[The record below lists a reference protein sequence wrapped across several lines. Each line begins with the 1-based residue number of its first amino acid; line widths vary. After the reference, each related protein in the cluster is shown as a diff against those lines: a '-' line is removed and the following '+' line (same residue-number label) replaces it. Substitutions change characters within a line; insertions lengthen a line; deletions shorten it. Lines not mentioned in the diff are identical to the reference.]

1 MIRIMETNNNDARC
15 LNEVELS
22 YAIHPGSVLG
32 EELKSRGVKQVDFA
46 KRIGMEPSHL
56 SALIHGVRNITAV
69 IADRLE
75 KGLDIPASFWMNLQA
90 TYNLDKK
97 RLHAKVGTSGLVD
110 GYSAQRGTMPALAE
124 QESAVY
130 GEKGTAL
137 VRFPKKD
144 LSLLK
149 EICSRF
155 GWDLE

>member
-1 MIRIMETNNNDARC
+1 MIMETNNNDARC

-32 EELKSRGVKQVDFA
+32 EELKS
-46 KRIGMEPSHL
+46 
-56 SALIHGVRNITAV
+56 NITAV

-155 GWDLE
+155 GWELD